1 MNRSLFAAA
10 TAISA
15 VGFLT
20 VPAPAHAYPILPL
33 APACDNYGFNPG
45 GNYGIRQDNGWAVD
59 MRGNGPTATGDANA
73 HGDSGATMHGSVS
86 GGVNGRSVDFTI
98 NWDSGPRGHYTGVV
112 DDDGFATGTSTDLT
126 NGNSTGWHATG
137 RLVCLGTAAPD
148 QVPLPRPGVP
158 TALPQAPPVPP
169 AAAKVATVL
178 RASPVYDKP
187 DGEGTSYKKPN
198 GDELIL
204 AVGRKVPVLSA
215 LPCPNSWCHVVVP
228 EPEVTGDAYMYT
240 AEGYMQEPAP

>member
-1 MNRSLFAAA
+1 MSQATIMNRSLCAAA

-33 APACDNYGFNPG
+33 APACDSYGFNPG
-45 GNYGIRQDNGWAVD
+45 GNYGIRADNGWAVD
-59 MRGNGPTATGDANA
+59 ISGNGPTAAGDANA

-112 DDDGFATGTSTDLT
+112 DEDGFASGTSTDLT
-126 NGNSTGWHATG
+126 NGNSAGWHATG

-158 TALPQAPPVPP
+158 TALPQAPPPP
-169 AAAKVATVL
+169 PPPPNVVTVI
-178 RASPVYDKP
+178 SDVDMYN
-187 DGEGTSYKKPN
+187 KPN
-198 GDELIL
+198 DKNDATYLGIL
-204 AVGRKVPVLSA
+204 YADTPGVQLVGSCAPKA
-215 LPCPNSWCHVVVP
+215 WCQAVVP
-228 EPEVTGDAYMYT
+228 GTGTVSVWGALR
-240 AEGYMQEPAP
+240 PPN